1 MMKLSKMRTVDSTV
15 DTHGGSPIA
24 EQILTPW
31 DHEQGS
37 VRFFRSSANFVYR
50 FRQGGKPCF
59 LRFAATSE
67 RTRDTIEA
75 EIDILQWVAKRG
87 MTVTSPL
94 PSRNGNFVE
103 TVATDLGIFH
113 AVVFAG
119 LEGAQLD
126 IEDLDDSQFGE
137 WGAALGKLHSAVQS
151 YAGSALSAR
160 GTWRDR
166 LELVRA
172 SLPEEKSAV
181 RSEFEQVA
189 FSLQALPVTHDTYG
203 LVHFDFELDNLYWQ
217 DQTIGIGDFDDCS
230 YAWYIMDIAFALR
243 DLFREGI
250 DLNHRSFLAFI
261 RGYRTQHGLYAELV
275 SQLPLFLRMAKLLT
289 YARLVRT
296 LDLPPH
302 GGDPAW
308 LQSLRLKFENWLDDY
323 KASLENHS

>member
-1 MMKLSKMRTVDSTV
+1 M

-50 FRQGGKPCF
+50 FRQEGKPCF

-119 LEGAQLD
+119 LEG
-126 IEDLDDSQFGE
+126 SQFGE

-160 GTWRDR
+160 GTWRDH

-203 LVHFDFELDNLYWQ
+203 LVH
-217 DQTIGIGDFDDCS
+217 
-230 YAWYIMDIAFALR
+230 R
-243 DLFREGI
+243 
-250 DLNHRSFLAFI
+250 
-261 RGYRTQHGLYAELV
+261 
-275 SQLPLFLRMAKLLT
+275 
-289 YARLVRT
+289 
-296 LDLPPH
+296 
-302 GGDPAW
+302 
-308 LQSLRLKFENWLDDY
+308 
-323 KASLENHS
+323 

>member
-1 MMKLSKMRTVDSTV
+1 MKLSTLWAVDSTV
-15 DTHGGSPIA
+15 DTDGGSPIA
-24 EQILTPW
+24 EQILKQW
-31 DHEQGS
+31 EHEQGS
-37 VRFFRSSANFVYR
+37 AQLFRSSANFVYR
-50 FRQGGKPCF
+50 FRIEGKPCF
-59 LRFAATSE
+59 LRFAATTE

-75 EIDILQWVAKRG
+75 EIDILQWIARRG
-87 MTVTSPL
+87 MTVTTPL

-103 TVATDLGIFH
+103 TVVTDLGTFH

-137 WGAALGKLHSAVQS
+137 WGAALGKLHSVMQS
-151 YAGSALSAR
+151 YTDHALSTR
-160 GTWRDR
+160 CTWRDH

-189 FSLQALPVTHDTYG
+189 SSLQALPVTHDTYG

-217 DQTIGIGDFDDCS
+217 NQTIGIGDFDDCS
-230 YAWYIMDIAFALR
+230 YAWYSMDIAFALR

-250 DLNHRSFLAFI
+250 DLNNRSFLAFI
-261 RGYRTQHGLYAELV
+261 RGYRTQHELHAELM
-275 SQLPLFLRMAKLLT
+275 SQLPLLLRMAKLLT
-289 YARLVRT
+289 YAQLVRT

-302 GGDPAW
+302 VGEPAW
-308 LQSLRLKFENWLDDY
+308 LQSLRLKLENWLDNY
-323 KASLENHS
+323 KASIENH